1 MSPARSIRSWFPGTL
16 IAANR
21 LVVLTLPFSTSDTC
35 CVEIRPRL
43 KIAVTLAEHTPEIVT
58 SFVVRIGSDAI
69 GFNPSGGPSSGT
81 TL

>member
-1 MSPARSIRSWFPGTL
+1 M
-16 IAANR
+16 
-21 LVVLTLPFSTSDTC
+21 
-35 CVEIRPRL
+35 